1 MTAAMDLPSLLPP
14 VPESPDGRD
23 AWWEGILHRAI
34 ALAQHQLEGQGS
46 PAILLGGTAARLC
59 YGLSRPSQDI
69 NLDLLHQDGDVASA
83 ISTGFTQAQK
93 ELAAS
98 VHWPKRRQGRGFE
111 VRLSHPRFGGRTCS
125 VDTRVLRGDAA
136 ETAEHQLSIL
146 AAGLRVYRP
155 DELVRQKMALAI
167 DPKERRRGRDRY
179 DLAWWLTNRMECA
192 APSDR
197 IALSHALSESSILQE
212 AWDRSHRKDAILSR
226 VPPQAVQAALDA
238 ALASNPIVLLSRHP
252 QGSVTID
259 ASMQEGC
266 RLLWR
271 DEPHATKRLL
281 RQFPS
286 AQRCIRHLQAI
297 GWCDEEDANSLLRQ
311 SLGQAGTPLVA
322 PSPS

>member
-1 MTAAMDLPSLLPP
+1 MTEAVDLPSLLPP

-23 AWWEGILHRAI
+23 AWWEGVLHRAI
-34 ALAQHQLEGQGS
+34 ALTQHQLEGQGS

-59 YGLSRPSQDI
+59 YGLTRPSQDI
-69 NLDLLHQDGDVASA
+69 DLDLLHQDGDVPSA
-83 ISTGFTQAQK
+83 INIGFTQAQK
-93 ELAAS
+93 GLVAA
-98 VHWPKRRQGRGFE
+98 VHWPKRRHGRGFE
-111 VRLSHPRFGGRTCS
+111 VQLSHPRFGGRICS

-155 DELVRQKMALAI
+155 DELVRQKMALAV

-197 IALSHALSESSILQE
+197 VALDQALSQNPNLQA

-226 VPPQAVQAALDA
+226 VPPKAVQAALDA
-238 ALASNPIVLLSRHP
+238 ALASDPIVLLSRHP
-252 QGSVTID
+252 QGSVIID

-266 RLLWR
+266 RLFWR
-271 DEPHATKRLL
+271 DGPYATKRLL

-286 AQRCIRHLQAI
+286 AQRCVRHLQAI
-297 GWCDEEDANSLLRQ
+297 GWCNEEDANSLLRQ
-311 SLGQAGTPLVA
+311 SLGQASIPSVA
-322 PSPS
+322 QPPD